1 MNNKFKKTGIIM
13 LSTFIGIGFWYAANF
28 LIPKLVNYNLNNYLI
43 NHKKEVVQE
52 KDKLIGKSAYS
63 DELTLNSMNLELKF
77 TGNDE
82 NSIMKNEEEY
92 ALNESKEG
100 LLEQN
105 LKSKDKNLESIITIN
120 KNRVR
125 LTDYLE
131 TYKINSRE

>member
-1 MNNKFKKTGIIM
+1 M

>member
-1 MNNKFKKTGIIM
+1 
-13 LSTFIGIGFWYAANF
+13 
-28 LIPKLVNYNLNNYLI
+28 LI